1 MLEKKR
7 NPLFDNLRVMLIILV
22 VYGHVIEQIR
32 FQDKIFLG
40 IYNFIYLFH
49 MPLFVFCSGAFAKG
63 DKKKIIRKYLVPYI
77 VFQTLYGIFD
87 VCLMKADTFYVFES
101 YYVLWYLLALAVWN
115 LFLPFLV
122 TKGNMKKQTVFL
134 VVSVLLGLLA
144 GYIEIIGKA
153 FSLSRIFVFFPFFLA
168 GYYIKQEGFGKDFIK
183 VVQKLKERKIV
194 GFLSLAVLLG
204 VLVVVYLAGNRINTW
219 ALYGYTSYAFQGYTV
234 YFRILQ
240 YIVGVGLGILIFL
253 LVSGKKIF
261 LPFLA
266 KNTMA
271 VYLLHVPIIK
281 LFEKTEIFSS
291 FTDSTI
297 ERFVYSLVMTVFVI
311 GLGMAVSLMKF
322 RRTKGEGRKG
332 QSR

>member
-7 NPLFDNLRVMLIILV
+7 NPLFDNLRVMLIVLV

-63 DKKKIIRKYLVPYI
+63 DKKKIIRKYLIPYI

-87 VCLMKADTFYVFES
+87 VCVMKADTFYVFES
-101 YYVLWYLLALAVWN
+101 YYVLWYLLALTVWN
-115 LFLPFLV
+115 FLLPFFA
-122 TKGNMKKQTVFL
+122 TKGNAKKQTVFL
-134 VVSVLLGLLA
+134 IASVCLGLLA

-153 FSLSRIFVFFPFFLA
+153 FSLSRICVFFPFFLA
-168 GYYIKQEGFGKDFIK
+168 GYYINQEEFGKDFIK
-183 VVQKLKERKIV
+183 GFQKLKERKV
-194 GFLSLAVLLG
+194 VHFLSLAVLMTVGL
-204 VLVVVYLAGNRINTW
+204 VVYLAGNRINTW

-234 YFRILQ
+234 YFRALQ
-240 YIVGVGLGILIFL
+240 YIVGTGLGILIVL
-253 LVSGKKIF
+253 LISGKKAYVS
-261 LPFLA
+261 FLA

-281 LFEKTEIFSS
+281 VFEKTEIFSS

-297 ERFVYSLVMTVFVI
+297 ERFVYSLVMTGLVI
-311 GLGMAVSLMKF
+311 GLGMAVSLIKI
-322 RRTKGEGRKG
+322 RRNKGEGRKG